1 MLIQSGVGETMPRL
15 NHIVV
20 CAALACTANNAATDP
35 DLDTVVTP
43 DTVTLVQGGIT
54 TCAAPQYRQKE
65 AYSIQTLD
73 VEASPFPY
81 LAGAGAA
88 VVDVDGDGVLDLITA
103 TYSEVQ
109 LYFADKTGAFDGRV
123 IATVDV
129 AAPARGLFGITAFD
143 LEDDGDMDLLVTGL
157 GTRNLMLKNDGTGG
171 FTDVAYEIG
180 LVTPPLHYSA
190 GSAVVDWDNDGDLDI
205 FISGHGWVN
214 EALNA
219 SELGPANPSFLF
231 ENQDGRYVDIGGQ
244 LPQDVQDAYT
254 FVGGFFDADRD
265 GDLDLYMVNDFG
277 ATQVPCKLLHNDGT
291 GQFTAD
297 NNASLIDAEIAGM
310 GLAIGDYDGDGDE
323 DLAVPAWGR
332 NALYLDSEGAWFEV
346 SRARGFVADP
356 SPERTVGWGTEM
368 VDTNNDGRM
377 DLPTQY
383 GFLDTNI
390 GTNNGPDQFDA
401 LWLQGEDRRLIEAPL
416 QWRFDVQGRAHRGAV
431 WADINR
437 DGFLDVVRIGLRGS
451 ASLLTSYCDTN
462 AWLTV
467 SLEQPAPNRN
477 AIGAEVEVEHN
488 GTVTYR
494 RLRAGGTGYGTSG
507 PPEIH
512 LGLGDLDTA
521 DLVRVRWPDG
531 SVDEWTDIATRQH
544 LHITRESS
552 P

>member
-1 MLIQSGVGETMPRL
+1 MVRQNLLLLVIA
-15 NHIVV
+15 
-20 CAALACTANNAATDP
+20 CACTANEDRTDTDP
-35 DLDTVVTP
+35 ELPEADDVVTL
-43 DTVTLVQGGIT
+43 TEGGAV
-54 TCAAPQYRQKE
+54 TCAAPQYRRKE
-65 AYSIQTLD
+65 GYIVQTLP

-81 LAGAGAA
+81 LGGAGAA
-88 VVDVDGDGVLDLITA
+88 VVDIDGDGMRDLITA
-103 TYSEVQ
+103 TRSEVQ
-109 LYFADKTGAFDGRV
+109 LYTADEMGVYTGRV

-129 AAPARGLFGITAFD
+129 TAPARGLFGITAFD

-157 GTRNLMLKNDGTGG
+157 GTRNLMLKNDGAGQ

-190 GSAVVDWDNDGDLDI
+190 GSSVVDWDNDGDLDI

-254 FVGGFFDADRD
+254 FVGGFLDADRD

-346 SRARGFVADP
+346 SYARGFVAD
-356 SPERTVGWGTEM
+356 SGPERTVGWGTEM

-401 LWLQGEDRRLIEAPL
+401 LWLQGEDRRLIEAPS

-437 DGFLDVVRIGLRGS
+437 DGFLDVLRIGLRGS

-467 SLEQPAPNRN
+467 TLEQPAPNR
-477 AIGAEVEVEHN
+477 
-488 GTVTYR
+488 
-494 RLRAGGTGYGTSG
+494 
-507 PPEIH
+507 
-512 LGLGDLDTA
+512 
-521 DLVRVRWPDG
+521 
-531 SVDEWTDIATRQH
+531 
-544 LHITRESS
+544 
-552 P
+552 